1 MIERDDRGPDV
12 QQAQELLRAY
22 GLDVHPDGTFGAETE
37 AATLMAQRRL
47 KLAVDG
53 VIGPDTLAALE
64 RGPMPRTVPGSLPV
78 FLSRVRGVVYHS
90 QRDNLE
96 HPSGTCNVTSLAM
109 VLEARG
115 VRPKHADAQLEDEL
129 FERLLTP
136 EGKAKAKAIGVTS
149 NPWTNPRMLQWLV
162 EQVGHTDAFAETHTW
177 ADVWAHVEGRGIPVV
192 ISGRF
197 TSSGHIVVILG
208 RTLDG
213 DALIHDP
220 YGDWNRGYASARG
233 DFRVYAKDKLEAVT
247 LQSSGGLRAH
257 LIV

>member
-1 MIERDDRGPDV
+1 MQRDDVGEDV
-12 QQAQELLRAY
+12 KHAQELLRAY
-22 GLDVHPDGTFGAETE
+22 GLDVHPDGTYGAETQ
-37 AATLMAQRRL
+37 AAAYMAQRRL
-47 KLAVDG
+47 GLQVDG
-53 VIGPDTLAALE
+53 VIGVDTLMALE
-64 RGPMPRTVPGSLPV
+64 HAHARTTPGGIPV
-78 FLSRVRGVVYHS
+78 FQSRIRGVAYHS

-115 VRPKHADAQLEDEL
+115 VRPQHPDAQLEDEL

-136 EGKAKAKAIGVTS
+136 EGKAKATAIGVTS

-162 EQVGHTDAFAETHTW
+162 EQVGHTDAFAENHTW

-197 TSSGHIVVILG
+197 TSSGHIVVLLG
-208 RTLDG
+208 RTTDG
-213 DALIHDP
+213 DLLVHDP

-233 DFRVYAKDKLEAVT
+233 DFRIYPKDKLEAVT
-247 LQSSGGLRAH
+247 LQASGGLRAH
-257 LIV
+257 LIA